1 MFLNAN
7 DNNKAALRIMA
18 TIIFVMMGLLFY
30 QMQIASTAMDHIKI
44 DIPPDLSKGA
54 TIRPGQKQHTSI
66 YDFTSRFMQQLQHW
80 RYDGSKEY
88 EENIDTYSDYFT
100 PAYKAFLHRDYERR
114 AKDGEL
120 SGRTRTLYPLLSAW
134 DDDRV
139 KVLSKSGGLENSW
152 VVLLDMELVET
163 YKGEEIKRKYLRY
176 PIRIV
181 RYDVDIKTN
190 PWGLAI
196 DGYAEEPKVL
206 TKEDM

>member
-1 MFLNAN
+1 MFVNPN

-18 TIIFVMMGLLFY
+18 TVIFVLIGLLFY
-30 QMQIASTAMDHIKI
+30 QIQLAGKARQHIKI

-66 YDFTSRFMQQLQHW
+66 YDFTSRFFQQVQHW
-80 RYDGSKEY
+80 RYDGSREY
-88 EENIDTYSDYFT
+88 EKNIGRYRDFFT
-100 PAYKAFLHRDYERR
+100 PAYHAFLKRDYKRR
-114 AKDGEL
+114 QADGEL
-120 SGRTRTLYPLLSAW
+120 SGRTRTLYPLLAAW

-176 PIRIV
+176 PVRIV
-181 RYDVDIKTN
+181 RFDTDTEHN

-196 DGYAEEPKVL
+196 DGYADTPKVIS
-206 TKEDM
+206 KEDL